1 MHRPGPVDP
10 QATPRPPPLAARE
23 APENAL
29 APRFNDIIQDM
40 TTPIGDS
47 TTSTRI
53 APTGKNRL
61 SPKKLLLS
69 KWTAVAPVDKE
80 KHFVVT
86 RVVVPDPPTVRI
98 EWVEIEAVHSGRSSM
113 LRWRDLADGSRWRQG
128 WV

>member
-1 MHRPGPVDP
+1 M
-10 QATPRPPPLAARE
+10 
-23 APENAL
+23 
-29 APRFNDIIQDM
+29 IKDM
-40 TTPIGDS
+40 T
-47 TTSTRI
+47 
-53 APTGKNRL
+53 APTGDSATSTPVAPARRNPL

-69 KWTAVAPVDKE
+69 KWTAVSPTDRE